1 MDSYSFDFTT
11 FFDRRG
17 QDADSVD
24 HVSGVLEGYDIIPMW
39 IADMSFETAPSVIE
53 AVRSR
58 LDKPHFGYFSPR
70 AEWYDAIIGWHKAR
84 NGIEYDKRSI
94 CYVNSVLGGMVTCY
108 DAFTRPGEPVLTHNP
123 RYTGYATIDGS
134 GRHTVHTDLIRDEN
148 GVWRMD
154 FEDIESQIKKQH
166 IRVFALC
173 SAHNPTGRVWEKD
186 ELEQLVDICRRNGV
200 IIVCDEIWSDIII
213 GNNKHTPILSVKGAE
228 DITVAFY
235 STTKTFSLAGVK
247 GAYAVIPDPDLRSR
261 FLSTAGRTMLN
272 QMSIFYMYST
282 IGAYSESGQAWADQL
297 LKVLTTNIDIA
308 YDRLTAHEGI
318 VCSKPQGTYLL
329 YPQTSEWEMRHG
341 VSHEELVRRG
351 VERGVIWIDGDGFG
365 TKGTLRLNVAV
376 PTHKL
381 IEAMDRLD
389 EFAFIE

>member
-1 MDSYSFDFTT
+1 M
-11 FFDRRG
+11 
-17 QDADSVD
+17 
-24 HVSGVLEGYDIIPMW
+24 
-39 IADMSFETAPSVIE
+39 
-53 AVRSR
+53 
-58 LDKPHFGYFSPR
+58 
-70 AEWYDAIIGWHKAR
+70 
-84 NGIEYDKRSI
+84 
-94 CYVNSVLGGMVTCY
+94 
-108 DAFTRPGEPVLTHNP
+108 
-123 RYTGYATIDGS
+123 
-134 GRHTVHTDLIRDEN
+134 
-148 GVWRMD
+148 
-154 FEDIESQIKKQH
+154 
-166 IRVFALC
+166 
-173 SAHNPTGRVWEKD
+173 
-186 ELEQLVDICRRNGV
+186 
-200 IIVCDEIWSDIII
+200 
-213 GNNKHTPILSVKGAE
+213 
-228 DITVAFY
+228 
-235 STTKTFSLAGVK
+235 
-247 GAYAVIPDPDLRSR
+247 
-261 FLSTAGRTMLN
+261 STAGRTMLN

-297 LKVLTTNIDIA
+297 LKVLTENIGIA